1 MVSQILIDKV
11 AESQFDSLTESE
23 IADALNAPDAFLAY
37 VKTDV
42 STSDVKEILLS
53 SGEWAAIVL
62 TADNTSAPE
71 SLRGACIVVRDTFKE
86 TNTIRTS
93 ISGIYTQTNA
103 VLTGLLGAGVLSQGT
118 YDALIALTNRRPSWA
133 EHNNLFPVTA
143 RDVGLARG
151 AIA

>member
-1 MVSQILIDKV
+1 MVSQVLIDKV
-11 AESQFDSLTESE
+11 AESQFDGLTESE
-23 IADALNAPDAFLAY
+23 VAEALNAPDATLAY
-37 VKTDV
+37 VKQDV
-42 STSDVKEILLS
+42 ATSDIKEVLLS

-62 TADNTSAPE
+62 TADNASAPE

-93 ISGIYTQTNA
+93 LSGIYTQTNA
-103 VLTGLLGAGVLSQGT
+103 VLSGLLGAEVITQGT

-133 EHNNLFPVTA
+133 EANNLSPVTS

-151 AIA
+151 AVA

>member
-1 MVSQILIDKV
+1 MVSQVLIDKV
-11 AESQFDSLTESE
+11 AESQFNGLPEWQVAN
-23 IADALNAPDAFLAY
+23 ILNAPDASLAY
-37 VKTDV
+37 VKQDV

-53 SGEWAAIVL
+53 SGEWASIVL

-93 ISGIYTQTNA
+93 LFGIFTQTNV
-103 VLTGLLGAGVLSQGT
+103 VLSGLLGAGVISQGT

-133 EHNNLFPVTA
+133 EANNLSPVTS

-151 AIA
+151 AS